1 MNKKNTKNENEWNG
15 AWMYLRVKWF
25 RKENLETPNGTWR
38 TMWIHENGFIVW
50 VIDSKKKCF
59 WKSNAA
65 AVSWE
70 KLFNSYNSEDDDD
83 AI

>member
-50 VIDSKKKCF
+50 VIDSKKCF